1 MDEPIAIIPKNSLEE
16 IRIDL
21 SEFKGNNLVSARV
34 YYDAGNDDWRPTK
47 KGLTIKVSLLPDLLK
62 GLQKAIEQA
71 QKSGWL

>member
-1 MDEPIAIIPKNSLEE
+1 MTEPIAIIPKNSLEE

-47 KGLTIKVSLLPDLLK
+47 KGLAIKISLLPEVIE
-62 GLQKAIEQA
+62 GLQKAQSTAKE
-71 QKSGWL
+71 KGWQ